1 MSACTRPHCVS
12 IFWGSRRR
20 QLPASSQPNLGS
32 TSPPNCSQWW
42 PPTLE
47 NGNAL
52 GSQNH
57 IMFLYLSSS
66 CPWQFLPFKI
76 ILKKVLLLYDPSQ
89 LSISPNKIR
98 VEYAFKKTF
107 KKKQPCATAPQT
119 QSCSSFTTSRGA
131 GTTVATGASGG
142 SSARRRRVAAE
153 RRKELLALASA
164 EQSNLGLIWIY
175 NNLDFKPVVFHL
187 L

>member
-12 IFWGSRRR
+12 IFWGLRRR

-57 IMFLYLSSS
+57 IMFLYLST

-76 ILKKVLLLYDPSQ
+76 ILKKKSTSAIRSIATFHLQ
-89 LSISPNKIR
+89 LQKKTTPNKIR

-107 KKKQPCATAPQT
+107 KKK
-119 QSCSSFTTSRGA
+119 TTLCH
-131 GTTVATGASGG
+131 TTPNP
-142 SSARRRRVAAE
+142 
-153 RRKELLALASA
+153 KLL
-164 EQSNLGLIWIY
+164 
-175 NNLDFKPVVFHL
+175 L
-187 L
+187 LHHFPWRWHHCCHRCRW

>member
-12 IFWGSRRR
+12 IFWGLRRR

-32 TSPPNCSQWW
+32 TSPANCSQWW

-57 IMFLYLSSS
+57 IMFLYLST

-76 ILKKVLLLYDPSQ
+76 ILKKKVLLLYDPSQ
-89 LSISPNKIR
+89 LSITPNKIR

-107 KKKQPCATAPQT
+107 KKKQPCALSRPKPKAAPP
-119 QSCSSFTTSRGA
+119 SPLP
-131 GTTVATGASGG
+131 V
-142 SSARRRRVAAE
+142 
-153 RRKELLALASA
+153 ALAPLLPPVPAVVALPEGA
-164 EQSNLGLIWIY
+164 E
-175 NNLDFKPVVFHL
+175 
-187 L
+187 